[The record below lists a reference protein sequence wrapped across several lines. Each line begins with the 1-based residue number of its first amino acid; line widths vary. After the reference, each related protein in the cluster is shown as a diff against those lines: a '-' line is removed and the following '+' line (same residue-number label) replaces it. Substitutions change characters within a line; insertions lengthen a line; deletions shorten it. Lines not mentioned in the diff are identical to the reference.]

1 MGQAVVLFLSHGSG
15 MHRANLQEY
24 SSFFECNLLKNL
36 PEMKTGVIL
45 EKESVDR
52 FKKAVDMLDES
63 IQELR
68 RVAHHMMPESLIRF
82 GLKASLADFC
92 SAIPNADFHYYG
104 NEKRLDSRL
113 EILLYRSVHELV
125 NNAIKHAEAEKIDVQ
140 IIQEEDRLS
149 LVVQDNGKGFDP
161 DNDHKGMGI
170 ENIRK
175 RVSSYE
181 GEMFISSSLGKGT
194 EIHIEFEL
202 KYDEREDKNSNS

>member
-1 MGQAVVLFLSHGSG
+1 MGQAVVLFRSHGSG

-149 LVVQDNGKGFDP
+149 LVV
-161 DNDHKGMGI
+161 
-170 ENIRK
+170 
-175 RVSSYE
+175 
-181 GEMFISSSLGKGT
+181 
-194 EIHIEFEL
+194 
-202 KYDEREDKNSNS
+202 